1 MIDLIMGQF
10 LPYITGGLGLLLAF
24 MGIKSM
30 VQESKIEKQD
40 EAIKVQAVNEVALK
54 QAVATQKEEIKQA
67 VKANEILNS
76 NDAIDDVAKR
86 LRERHIAKR
95 DNSNKK

>member
-10 LPYITGGLGLLLAF
+10 APYLMAAIGLVAAYF
-24 MGIKSM
+24 GIKSK
-30 VQESKIEKQD
+30 VQSSKIEKQG

-54 QAVATQKEEIKQA
+54 QAVATQKEEIKQV

-76 NDAIDDVAKR
+76 NDAIDDVARR